1 MNVQLDS
8 DIIRGIYLLI
18 LLIVGGFASDTL
30 SKETIKVLETNYM
43 ARHIIVICII
53 YFTIDY
59 SKNQID
65 HPMRTLLTTFIIW
78 MFYIIISRQ
87 SFRFVLLNFILITI
101 LYILYDYLEYYKDR
115 SKKNSNSKELLD
127 KKQAMDKYIKY
138 TSYLLIVTSI
148 IGFIQYYLH
157 KKRQYKGTFKHIP
170 FIFGNKV

>member
-1 MNVQLDS
+1 MNIQLDS

-18 LLIVGGFASDTL
+18 LMLMAGYGGETF
-30 SKETIKVLETNYM
+30 SKETIVVLKTNYM
-43 ARHIIVICII
+43 AKHIIVICLI

-65 HPMRTLLTTFIIW
+65 HPMRTLIISFIIW
-78 MFYIIISRQ
+78 LFYIIISRQ

-115 SKKNSNSKELLD
+115 YKKNSNKELLD
-127 KKQAMDKYIKY
+127 KKQDMDKYIKY
-138 TSYLLIVTSI
+138 TSYLLVVISI

-157 KKRQYKGTFKHIP
+157 KKRQYKGKFKHIK
-170 FIFGNKV
+170 FIFGDNI